1 MLSHFSQ
8 KRSFGFFLTFE
19 QLYST
24 ESIRMRIILIHVAWA
39 RREGST
45 APDLARCKQMF
56 RLAKLLIYN
65 DYSGK
70 ENKSNSD
77 GVKLC
82 EKLCKLLNANENDID
97 SHWYLRIVRVRKWGA
112 VKIALS
118 TSRNGALF
126 WPIPLTHKDILATL
140 IAKQG
145 GVILNRVYGEKFGY
159 YLYRAEGL
167 NNQLIMFY

>member
-8 KRSFGFFLTFE
+8 KRSLGFFLTFE

-24 ESIRMRIILIHVAWA
+24 ESIRMRSILIHVAWA
-39 RREGST
+39 MREGST

-56 RLAKLLIYN
+56 RLAKRLIYKVFSGN
-65 DYSGK
+65 D
-70 ENKSNSD
+70 NNFNSD

-82 EKLCKLLNANENDID
+82 GKWCKLLNANENENN

-118 TSRNGALF
+118 TSRNGAAICPNL
-126 WPIPLTHKDILATL
+126 LSAKDIFGLL
-140 IAKQG
+140 ITERG
-145 GVILNRVYGEKFGY
+145 CVEINRVRGKF
-159 YLYRAEGL
+159 
-167 NNQLIMFY
+167 

>member
-1 MLSHFSQ
+1 MRNIIICWGKHRQMLSHFSQ
-8 KRSFGFFLTFE
+8 KRSLRIFLTF
-19 QLYST
+19 QPFCST
-24 ESIRMRIILIHVAWA
+24 DCIRMRLIIIRVSSMLHE
-39 RREGST
+39 RRR
-45 APDLARCKQMF
+45 ACHLARCKQMF

-82 EKLCKLLNANENDID
+82 TMWAKLLNANENENN

-118 TSRNGALF
+118 TSRNGAAIRAMCLS
-126 WPIPLTHKDILATL
+126 HKDILSIDITERGCVE
-140 IAKQG
+140 I
-145 GVILNRVYGEKFGY
+145 NRVRGKF
-159 YLYRAEGL
+159 
-167 NNQLIMFY
+167 